1 MLPISNELGAMCMLF
16 MLDEIMTPREAC
28 DRWGITQEAL
38 RMKLKRAKEGELVR
52 NLVEEGRMK
61 YYKPEGK
68 QRGEWIL
75 TVEAMTVL
83 FPKNNIEN

>member
-1 MLPISNELGAMCMLF
+1 MLF

-38 RMKLKRAKEGELVR
+38 RMKLKRGKDNKLVDELIK
-52 NLVEEGRMK
+52 GGKIK

-68 QRGEWIL
+68 QRGERIL
-75 TVEAMTVL
+75 IVESMGIL
-83 FPKNNIEN
+83 FPEK

>member
-1 MLPISNELGAMCMLF
+1 MMLF
-16 MLDEIMTPREAC
+16 MLNEIMTPREAC

-38 RMKLKRAKEGELVR
+38 RMKLKRGKDNKLIDALIEGGKV
-52 NLVEEGRMK
+52 K

-75 TVEAMTVL
+75 TVEAMDFL
-83 FPKNNIEN
+83 FPKRKEIIK

>member
-1 MLPISNELGAMCMLF
+1 MLF
-16 MLDEIMTPREAC
+16 MLEEIMTPREAC

-38 RMKLKRAKEGELVR
+38 RMKLKRVKDNKLVDELIK
-52 NLVEEGRMK
+52 GGKIK

-75 TVEAMTVL
+75 TVEAMGVL
-83 FPKNNIEN
+83 FPKNSKNI

>member
-1 MLPISNELGAMCMLF
+1 MLF

-28 DRWGITQEAL
+28 NRWGITQDAL
-38 RMKLKRAKEGELVR
+38 RMKLGRAKKEGLVGR
-52 NLVEEGRMK
+52 LIEEGKMK

-75 TVEAMTVL
+75 TVEAMNVL
-83 FPKNNIEN
+83 FPKNITED

>member
-1 MLPISNELGAMCMLF
+1 MMFL
-16 MLDEIMTPREAC
+16 LDEIMTPREAC

-38 RMKLKRAKEGELVR
+38 RMKLKRIKDSELVGELIKEGKL
-52 NLVEEGRMK
+52 K

-75 TVEAMTVL
+75 TVEAMNVL
-83 FPKNNIEN
+83 FPQKINPSFDRGM

>member
-1 MLPISNELGAMCMLF
+1 MMLF
-16 MLDEIMTPREAC
+16 MLNEIMIPRKAR

-38 RMKLKRAKEGELVR
+38 RMKLKSGKI
-52 NLVEEGRMK
+52 K

-75 TVEAMTVL
+75 TIEAMGLL
-83 FPKNNIEN
+83 FPKRKERC

>member
-1 MLPISNELGAMCMLF
+1 MLF
-16 MLDEIMTPREAC
+16 MLEEIMTPREAC

-38 RMKLKRAKEGELVR
+38 WMKLKRGKDKKLVDELIK
-52 NLVEEGRMK
+52 GGKIK

-75 TVEAMTVL
+75 TVEAMGL
-83 FPKNNIEN
+83 PFPKRNEVV

>member
-1 MLPISNELGAMCMLF
+1 MLF
-16 MLDEIMTPREAC
+16 MLEEIMTPREAC

-38 RMKLKRAKEGELVR
+38 RMKLKRVKDNKLVDELIK
-52 NLVEEGRMK
+52 GGKIK

-75 TVEAMTVL
+75 TVEAMGFL
-83 FPKNNIEN
+83 FPKNSKNI